1 MKPIYTLEYIEN
13 EASVISGHWNGSDAK
28 FVDGN
33 GEQRTDEEAQS
44 AQELLVRINEVRDLV
59 KELGI

>member
-1 MKPIYTLEYIEN
+1 MKPIYTLQWLEQ
-13 EASVISGHWNGSDAK
+13 EAEAIAGHWNGSDAK

-44 AQELLVRINEVRDLV
+44 AQELLVQIGEVRDLV